1 MALISEQDIVTFI
14 ENKVNL
20 KKKQWD
26 VYRAQIEHFK
36 DNLEEYIKGNPEFE
50 LIKILNSGSCAKK
63 TAISMLNDIDIA
75 VYIRPEKISEQRLNS
90 VLQYLRDLLAT
101 AYDKYGMSSDQFSI
115 GDHCVKVS
123 FKGSGLD
130 IDVVPVIPS
139 GKPDDRGLIPSSTGN
154 EWLETSIP
162 LHLSFIS
169 IRKKSYLKYA
179 PLVRLT
185 KWWREQA
192 GLRLKSFLIELI
204 WAHLVDTE
212 ERLPNSYKDAFPY
225 FFVYILRT
233 QLQERIIFSDYY
245 TPTEIKPSGD
255 SVVEIYDPVNPSNN
269 VAEGITKSNRNEIVS
284 KAQEAFDD
292 LSMAISAH
300 NKEKGLEYWKHVLGN
315 SFVV

>member
-1 MALISEQDIVTFI
+1 MALVTEQDIVGFI

-26 VYRAQIEHFK
+26 VYSDQIGRFK
-36 DNLEEYIKGNPEFE
+36 NNLEEYIKENPEFE

-63 TAISMLNDIDIA
+63 TAISTLNDVDVA
-75 VYIRPEKISEQRLNS
+75 VYIRPEKISDHELNN

-101 AYDKYGMSSDQFSI
+101 AYDKYGMSSDQFTI

-130 IDVVPVIPS
+130 IDVVPVIPN

-162 LHLSFIS
+162 LHLAFIS
-169 IRKKSYLKYA
+169 VRKKSYLKYA

-185 KWWREQA
+185 KWWREQS
-192 GLRLKSFLIELI
+192 GLKLKSFLIELV

-212 ERLPNSYKDAFPY
+212 EKLPNSYKDAFPF

-233 QLQERIIFSDYY
+233 QLKERIIFSDYY
-245 TPTEIKPSGD
+245 RPTEIEPSGS

-269 VAEGITKSNRNEIVS
+269 VAEGITESNRTEIVS
-284 KAQEAFDD
+284 KAQKTFDD

-300 NKEKGLEYWKHVLGN
+300 NKEKGLEYWKRVLGN
-315 SFVV
+315 SFVA